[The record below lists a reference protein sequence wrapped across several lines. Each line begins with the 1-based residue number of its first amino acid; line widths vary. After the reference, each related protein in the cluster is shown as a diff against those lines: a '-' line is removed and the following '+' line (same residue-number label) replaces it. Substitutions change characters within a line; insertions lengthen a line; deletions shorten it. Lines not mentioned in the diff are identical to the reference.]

1 MYKVEK
7 HFSFSLAKMEGNFHF
22 ANKNVKF
29 RHYRVGLVFAV
40 TALSLQFTVKTTYKL
55 RHRIITSFARSRA
68 ATGLP
73 LNTKH
78 VKECREIQNLQQ
90 RARQTLAPKS
100 VDICFI

>member
-1 MYKVEK
+1 MYGAEK
-7 HFSFSLAKMEGNFHF
+7 HFSSSLTKMEGNFHF

-29 RHYRVGLVFAV
+29 PHYRVGLVFAV
-40 TALSLQFTVKTTYKL
+40 APLSLQFTVKTTYKL

-73 LNTKH
+73 LNTNH

-90 RARQTLAPKS
+90 RARLTLAPKERG
-100 VDICFI
+100 